1 MSEREKAIQLLER
14 VPEKKLYYIIGI
26 LEGALIPE
34 VEEVDADEW
43 DLKMINEAKRE
54 NDGEEVTLEELKK
67 ELDKK
72 TQERLLRAISQLPM
86 GTDIKKLQ
94 GLEMYRMRVGDMR
107 VLYTIDDVVMVISI
121 ENIDNRGDVYKRL

>member
-1 MSEREKAIQLLER
+1 MKGKRLYSYSKEYQK
-14 VPEKKLYYIIGI
+14 KKLYYIIGI

-67 ELDKK
+67 ELG
-72 TQERLLRAISQLPM
+72 I
-86 GTDIKKLQ
+86 
-94 GLEMYRMRVGDMR
+94 V
-107 VLYTIDDVVMVISI
+107 
-121 ENIDNRGDVYKRL
+121 